1 MLKDASST
9 AIYGSRG
16 ANGVIMV
23 TTKSAR
29 QNGVKVSF
37 NAYAGLKYVTPM
49 PDMLDPYEYAL
60 WQYEQSVYRNS
71 VSSMYEPYFGVY
83 EDMHPL

>member
-1 MLKDASST
+1 M
-9 AIYGSRG
+9 
-16 ANGVIMV
+16 
-23 TTKSAR
+23 
-29 QNGVKVSF
+29 KVSF

-83 EDMHPL
+83 EDMHLYKNYAGNDWKKIVLSLIHI